1 MKDTDLALRNL
12 ESSWDDIQRFLDST
26 TAPQDKDII
35 ITDVR
40 WVTTNIW
47 LSAQKENSL
56 IEFDVKVSKEWS
68 MDEEVFK

>member
-12 ESSWDDIQRFLDST
+12 ESSWDAIQRFLDST

-35 ITDVR
+35 LTDVR

-56 IEFDVKVSKEWS
+56 IELDVKVSREWS

>member
-12 ESSWDDIQRFLDST
+12 ESSWDDIQRFMDST

-56 IEFDVKVSKEWS
+56 IELDVKVSKEWS
-68 MDEEVFK
+68 TDEEVFK